1 MKSIVSTSTI
11 FLLAG
16 TFVPSLVAE
25 TGGHRSLRGSEHTV
39 RLNKIVGEWGRMGT
53 ASRHKNSPFSLEIC
67 LTHIP

>member
-39 RLNKIVGEWGRMGT
+39 RLNEIVGEGNGWADCDTR
-53 ASRHKNSPFSLEIC
+53 AVVFR
-67 LTHIP
+67 

>member
-1 MKSIVSTSTI
+1 MKSIVSTI

-16 TFVPSLVAE
+16 TFVPSLSE
-25 TGGHRSLRGSEHTV
+25 TGEHGLGSLRGSEHTV